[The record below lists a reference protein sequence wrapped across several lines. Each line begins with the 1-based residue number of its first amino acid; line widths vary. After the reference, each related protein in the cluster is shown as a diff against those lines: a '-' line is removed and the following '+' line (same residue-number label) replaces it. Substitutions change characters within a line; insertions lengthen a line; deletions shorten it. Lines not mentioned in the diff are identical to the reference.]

1 MAIFRQNIQPVKSS
15 GGVKLRQDDLVIYQE
30 QIDDIERT
38 LRRLIKDAQA
48 KCVLLVDKDGHLI
61 TRQGFTQ
68 SLDTTALA
76 ALLAGSFAS
85 TQEIARLVGEPE
97 FSVLFHQGKKDHIH
111 ITLVG
116 ERSILA
122 VIFDDRTTIGM
133 VRLYAKEIAED
144 LNQIL
149 SSEKQEES
157 QSKNEPGK
165 EVDTE
170 FSSTVETRLDDIF
183 SDKY

>member
-1 MAIFRQNIQPVKSS
+1 MRQE
-15 GGVKLRQDDLVIYQE
+15 DLVIYE
-30 QIDDIERT
+30 EEIEDIEKA

-85 TQEIARLVGEPE
+85 THEIARLVGEPE

-116 ERSILA
+116 ERTILA

-133 VRLYAKEIAED
+133 VRLYAKEASEN
-144 LNQIL
+144 LERIL
-149 SSEKQEES
+149 SLAHRRDGEAKGEKRT
-157 QSKNEPGK
+157 
-165 EVDTE
+165 DLDRE
-170 FSSTVETRLDDIF
+170 FSASLETRLDDIF
-183 SDKY
+183 SEQS

>member
-1 MAIFRQNIQPVKSS
+1 LKQE
-15 GGVKLRQDDLVIYQE
+15 DLVIYEE
-30 QIDDIERT
+30 QIGKIEEA
-38 LRRLIKDAQA
+38 LKRLIKDAQA

-85 TQEIARLVGEPE
+85 TREIARLVGEPE

-116 ERSILA
+116 ERTILA

-133 VRLYAKEIAED
+133 VRLYAKETSED
-144 LNQIL
+144 LEKTLSLPHPEEPAAEPESQDDQ
-149 SSEKQEES
+149 SSE
-157 QSKNEPGK
+157 
-165 EVDTE
+165 
-170 FSSTVETRLDDIF
+170 FSASLDSRLDDVF
-183 SDKY
+183 SEQS